1 MKLLDFRETWLE
13 QVKLSTLIVS
23 HKYIKV
29 LDCTKTGRK
38 SFLGLKQL
46 FSGVQ
51 KATAGVF
58 YCILGQRANTSLLGL
73 LKHLWTATRGFS
85 AIFCILNV
93 WYQGKQLCKGLSE
106 LIKHREARM
115 PSAQNHR
122 CLQDLTEKLQC
133 HLSQVVAL
141 LIGKVVI
148 SQHLSAA
155 SSAIHQCWSQDH
167 RTPHV
172 RRDP

>member
-29 LDCTKTGRK
+29 LDCTKTGMK

-46 FSGVQ
+46 FSGAQ

-73 LKHLWTATRGFS
+73 LKHL
-85 AIFCILNV
+85 
-93 WYQGKQLCKGLSE
+93 
-106 LIKHREARM
+106 
-115 PSAQNHR
+115 
-122 CLQDLTEKLQC
+122 
-133 HLSQVVAL
+133 
-141 LIGKVVI
+141 
-148 SQHLSAA
+148 
-155 SSAIHQCWSQDH
+155 
-167 RTPHV
+167 
-172 RRDP
+172 